1 MKVIDV
7 LENKMA
13 LWLVLVCLLFLFGC
27 QEAKITQ
34 GYTQQ
39 YTKQEIELMLQ
50 YHGSLVARYD
60 GKQWWCLQGKRWIR
74 IDSAN
79 AAKFAR
85 LRLSKENQT

>member
-1 MKVIDV
+1 MKRSVPV
-7 LENKMA
+7 
-13 LWLVLVCLLFLFGC
+13 WLFASCLLFLFGC

-34 GYTQQ
+34 GFDQKYS
-39 YTKQEIELMLQ
+39 KKEIELMLQ

-60 GKQWWCLQGKRWIR
+60 GKQWWCLQGKRWIK